1 MNRKTLKKRGY
12 EEKKWAVIFLAPW
25 IISSVLFLAYPL
37 FLALKNSFL
46 NVNLLEPEK
55 AAFVGFGNIVRAIGD
70 TLFWKSLFN
79 VAYNQVIFISLSL
92 IISLALAV
100 MLKELGQKGAFFR
113 TAYFFPI
120 ITSVTVA
127 MLIFNQLSGVA
138 GPIQTLLFQ
147 WGILQEKIPWKATR
161 ALPMPILA
169 LFNVWKW
176 YGISM
181 VIFLGGLYGVE
192 QSSLEAAEIDG
203 AGWWARVFYISLP
216 QIKPQIVFVITINII
231 NGLQM
236 FTEVYTLFDTQG
248 GPYGSA
254 LTPVLYLYKTGFR
267 DRNMGYSTA
276 LGLVLACSIF
286 CITTLQ
292 LKIMKYEEN

>member
-1 MNRKTLKKRGY
+1 
-12 EEKKWAVIFLAPW
+12 
-25 IISSVLFLAYPL
+25 
-37 FLALKNSFL
+37 
-46 NVNLLEPEK
+46 VNLLEPEK
-55 AAFVGFGNIVRAIGD
+55 AAFVGFGNIFRAIGD

-92 IISLALAV
+92 IVSLALAV

-113 TAYFFPI
+113 TAYFLPI

-147 WGILQEKIPWKATR
+147 WGILHEKISWKATK
-161 ALPMPILA
+161 ALPMPVLA

-181 VIFLGGLYGVE
+181 VIFLGGLYSVE

-216 QIKPQIVFVITINII
+216 QIKPQIVFVLTINII

-276 LGLVLACSIF
+276 LGLVLACIIF
-286 CITTLQ
+286 CVTTLQ